1 MMIATGSALA
11 ETVAPKRSPTAKV
24 LAASG
29 GAAIGGMAGTIAS
42 WIIAAY
48 PAFEHASAA
57 LQAGTPVVLTALCS
71 ALGAGL
77 AGWLRRPDP
86 DTRLIF
92 DDDNRPRMAR
102 RTVRRVEY
110 R

>member
-1 MMIATGSALA
+1 MVTATGSSLA
-11 ETVAPKRSPTAKV
+11 ETVVPTLSPTAKV
-24 LAASG
+24 FAASA
-29 GAAIGGMAGTIAS
+29 GAAIGGTVGTIAS

-48 PAFEHASAA
+48 PAFEQASAA

-86 DTRLIF
+86 DTRLVF
-92 DDDNRPRMAR
+92 DEDNRPRMAR
-102 RTVRRVEY
+102 RMVRRVEY

>member
-1 MMIATGSALA
+1 MATATGYGLA
-11 ETVAPKRSPTAKV
+11 EMVAPTLSPTAKV
-24 LAASG
+24 LAATG
-29 GAAIGGMAGTIAS
+29 GAAIGGGLGTIAS

-48 PAFEHASAA
+48 PAFEHASAGF
-57 LQAGTPVVLTALCS
+57 QAGTPVAVTALCS

-77 AGWLRRPDP
+77 AGWLKRPDP
-86 DTRLIF
+86 DTRLVF

-102 RTVRRVEY
+102 RKVRRVEY